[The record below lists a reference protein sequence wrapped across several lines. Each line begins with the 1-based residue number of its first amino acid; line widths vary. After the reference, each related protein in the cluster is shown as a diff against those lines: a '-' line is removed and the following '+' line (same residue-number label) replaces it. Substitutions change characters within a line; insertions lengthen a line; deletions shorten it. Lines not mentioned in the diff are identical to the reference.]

1 MNFFPKRN
9 SFTDLELKFMVT
21 KILKMS
27 WAGRNQLVHINLYA
41 LLFYKTIHKDPLYST
56 RNSIQKE
63 RLCDMSTGIDKLTR
77 WLDKESVTD
86 DCTYEHFIYDQ
97 DRTVK

>member
-21 KILKMS
+21 KKKKKNELGREESAGSYKLKTT
-27 WAGRNQLVHINLYA
+27 I
-41 LLFYKTIHKDPLYST
+41 YKTIHKDPRYST

-63 RLCDMSTGIDKLTR
+63 STI
-77 WLDKESVTD
+77 
-86 DCTYEHFIYDQ
+86 
-97 DRTVK
+97 

>member
-21 KILKMS
+21 KKKKNELGREESAGSYKLKTM
-27 WAGRNQLVHINLYA
+27 I
-41 LLFYKTIHKDPLYST
+41 YKTIHKDPRYST

-63 RLCDMSTGIDKLTR
+63 STI
-77 WLDKESVTD
+77 
-86 DCTYEHFIYDQ
+86 
-97 DRTVK
+97 